1 MDTHAHMV
9 VCWSYGSEET
19 EHDIQSG
26 EKVARD
32 KCSRI
37 KKEVQIGRDERRLQK
52 LAGV

>member
-1 MDTHAHMV
+1 MV
-9 VCWSYGSEET
+9 VCWSCGSEET
-19 EHDIQSG
+19 EELNKFKVG

-52 LAGV
+52 LAEV